1 MRARCRASLQPGRVT
16 FSQGIGRDTD
26 TNDGKVDAGAMQ
38 GDVPCG
44 AGLASSRHLCPGRA
58 FLFSHAVARLCPGRD
73 VLCSHAFAYDAYD
86 ATVARD
92 SGRDTKHF
100 RASCTAAGASSSSPS
115 SSKRKLESTMTLEGA
130 ARAPAWVGTIA
141 AGAAAFALGWLASA
155 RRASNAHTFADSN
168 QLLALIKARRSIFP
182 KVSRLVNP
190 AP

>member
-1 MRARCRASLQPGRVT
+1 MARWTQARCKATYRA
-16 FSQGIGRDTD
+16 
-26 TNDGKVDAGAMQ
+26 A
-38 GDVPCG
+38 
-44 AGLASSRHLCPGRA
+44 LAWP
-58 FLFSHAVARLCPGRD
+58 
-73 VLCSHAFAYDAYD
+73 
-86 ATVARD
+86 
-92 SGRDTKHF
+92 
-100 RASCTAAGASSSSPS
+100 AAGTFALAGPSSFPMPSLVCALAGTSSVPMPSLMTRPSLVILGETRSTFAPAAQQPAAS

-141 AGAAAFALGWLASA
+141 AGAAAFALGWWASA